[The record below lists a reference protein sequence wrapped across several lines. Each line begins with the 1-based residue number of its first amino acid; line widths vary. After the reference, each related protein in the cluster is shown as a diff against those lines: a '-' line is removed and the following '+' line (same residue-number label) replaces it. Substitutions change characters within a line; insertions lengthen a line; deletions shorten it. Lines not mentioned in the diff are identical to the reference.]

1 MDQGKE
7 NNLQQIIRDLGR
19 VLIAYSGGID
29 STLLAVVAHQE
40 LGSNAVAV
48 TAVSPSLPSSDLE
61 EAQAIARQF
70 GCVHVLIESHE
81 LENPDYQANTPLRC
95 YFCKHEV
102 YGELVEYG
110 RQHDFQFII
119 DGTNLDDIG
128 DIRPGR
134 KAAAEYGVR
143 SPLIEAQFTKQDV
156 RDLARQIGLPNWD
169 KPSAA
174 CLSSRIPHGTPVT
187 IQLLSQVEQAELV
200 LHGLGIRQAR
210 VRHHG
215 EMARL
220 EVPPDDFETVLSQRE
235 KVVEQLRAIGYT
247 FVALDLVGYRMGS
260 LNELVKAQSA
270 AQIGATERTI
280 I

>member
-1 MDQGKE
+1 MDQAKE
-7 NNLQQIIRDLGR
+7 NTLRQIIREMGR
-19 VLIAYSGGID
+19 VLVAYSSGID

-40 LGSNAVAV
+40 LQTNAVAV

-70 GCVHVLIESHE
+70 NFAHAVIDSHE
-81 LENPDYQANTPLRC
+81 LDDPNYQANTPLRC

-102 YGELVEYG
+102 YGELVDYA
-110 RQHDFQFII
+110 RQHDLTVVI
-119 DGTNLDDIG
+119 DGTNLDDVS

-156 RDLARQIGLPNWD
+156 RDLARAIGLPNWD

-215 EMARL
+215 EVARL
-220 EVPPDDFETVLSQRE
+220 EVTPDDFEVVLAQRE
-235 KVVEQLRAIGYT
+235 KIVEQLRAIGYP
-247 FVALDLVGYRMGS
+247 FVALDLVGYRLGS
-260 LNELVKAQSA
+260 LNQLLKVAHE
-270 AQIGATERTI
+270 
-280 I
+280 

>member
-1 MDQGKE
+1 MDQLKE
-7 NNLQQIIRDLGR
+7 KTLRQVIRALPR
-19 VLIAYSGGID
+19 VLVAYSGGID

-40 LGSNAVAV
+40 LGHDAVAV
-48 TAVSPSLPSSDLE
+48 TAVSPSLPSADLA

-70 GCVHVLIESHE
+70 GCAHVLIASHE
-81 LENPDYQANTPLRC
+81 VENPAYQANTPLRC

-110 RQHDFQFII
+110 RQNNFQFII

-128 DIRPGR
+128 DVRPGR

-156 RDLARQIGLPNWD
+156 RDLARSLGIPNWD

-174 CLSSRIPHGTPVT
+174 CLSSRIPHGTAVT
-187 IQLLSQVEQAELV
+187 IQLLSQVEQAEV
-200 LHGLGIRQAR
+200 ILHGLGIRQAR

-215 EMARL
+215 EIARL
-220 EVPPDDFETVLSQRE
+220 EVAPDDFAIVLAQRE
-235 KVVEQLRAIGYT
+235 KIVAQLRAIGYT
-247 FVALDLVGYRMGS
+247 FVALDLAGYRMGS
-260 LNELVKAQSA
+260 LNQLIKVAHES
-270 AQIGATERTI
+270 
-280 I
+280 

>member
-1 MDQGKE
+1 MDQAKE
-7 NNLQQIIRDLGR
+7 NTLRQIMRDLGR
-19 VLIAYSGGID
+19 VLVAYSGGID

-40 LGSNAVAV
+40 LGRDAVAV
-48 TAVSPSLPSSDLE
+48 TAVSPSLPGADLE
-61 EAQAIARQF
+61 EAQAIAQQF
-70 GCVHVLIESHE
+70 GCAHVLIASRE

-102 YGELVEYG
+102 YGELVEYA
-110 RQHDFQFII
+110 RQHAFQFII
-119 DGTNLDDIG
+119 DGTNLDDLG
-128 DIRPGR
+128 DVRPGR

-143 SPLIEAQFTKQDV
+143 SPLIEAQFTKQAV
-156 RDLARQIGLPNWD
+156 RDLARALGLPNWD

-187 IQLLSQVEQAELV
+187 IQLLSQVEQAELL

-215 EMARL
+215 EIARL
-220 EVPPDDFETVLSQRE
+220 EVPPDDFDLVLSQRGRI
-235 KVVEQLRAIGYT
+235 VEQLRAIGYA

-260 LNELVKAQSA
+260 LNELSRAQNHASHQEA
-270 AQIGATERTI
+270 AH
-280 I
+280 

>member
-1 MDQGKE
+1 MDQVKE
-7 NNLQQIIRDLGR
+7 KTLRQIMRDMKR
-19 VLIAYSGGID
+19 VLVAYSGGID

-40 LGSNAVAV
+40 LAQNAVAV
-48 TAVSPSLPSSDLE
+48 TAVSPSLPSADLE
-61 EAQAIARQF
+61 EAKAIAQQF
-70 GCVHVLIESHE
+70 GCAHVLIESHE
-81 LENPDYQANTPLRC
+81 LENADYQANTPLRC

-102 YGELVEYG
+102 YGELGEYA

-134 KAAAEYGVR
+134 KAAAEEGVR

-156 RDLARQIGLPNWD
+156 RDLAQAIGIPNWD

-187 IQLLSQVEQAELV
+187 IQLLSQVEQAEMII
-200 LHGLGIRQAR
+200 HGLGVRQAR

-215 EMARL
+215 EIARL
-220 EVPPDDFETVLSQRE
+220 EVPPDDFEIVLAQRE
-235 KVVEQLRAIGYT
+235 KIVEQLRSIGYT
-247 FVALDLVGYRMGS
+247 FVALDLAGYRMGS
-260 LNELVKAQSA
+260 LNQLLKVTHE
-270 AQIGATERTI
+270 
-280 I
+280 

>member
-1 MDQGKE
+1 MDQVKE
-7 NNLQQIIRDLGR
+7 TTLRQIIRDLGR
-19 VLIAYSGGID
+19 VLVAYSGGID

-40 LGSNAVAV
+40 LGQNAVAV
-48 TAVSPSLPSSDLE
+48 TAVSPSLPSSDLQ

-70 GCVHVLIESHE
+70 NFAHVLLESYE
-81 LENPDYQANTPLRC
+81 LEDPNYQANTPLRC
-95 YFCKHEV
+95 YFCKQEV
-102 YGELVEYG
+102 YGELTQYARE
-110 RQHDFQFII
+110 HDFQFII
-119 DGTNLDDIG
+119 DGTNLDDTG

-143 SPLIEAQFTKQDV
+143 SPLIEAQFTKADV
-156 RDLARQIGLPNWD
+156 RALAQQIGLPNWD

-187 IQLLSQVEQAELV
+187 IQLLSQVEQAEMI

-215 EMARL
+215 EIARL
-220 EVPPDDFETVLSQRE
+220 EVPPDDFEIVLAQRE
-235 KVVEQLRAIGYT
+235 KIVEQLRAIGYT

-260 LNELVKAQSA
+260 LNELIKMSRKASSVKREA
-270 AQIGATERTI
+270 
-280 I
+280 